1 MIHSGIHTSKR
12 KPRHQKCTEYEAH
25 FAKGARVSAF
35 MEVILN
41 EPMEQRLID
50 YLRALEK
57 VNEELINTLRRCI
70 RILTQFKQMVDEP
83 REWQNM
89 LCTFQETIEVAEK
102 TIEEKTSQSVIG
114 SRRPKTIDPADLI

>member
-1 MIHSGIHTSKR
+1 M
-12 KPRHQKCTEYEAH
+12 
-25 FAKGARVSAF
+25 
-35 MEVILN
+35 N
-41 EPMEQRLID
+41 EPMEQRVID

-57 VNEELINTLRRCI
+57 VNEELINSLRRCI

-114 SRRPKTIDPADLI
+114 SRRSKTTYPTDLI